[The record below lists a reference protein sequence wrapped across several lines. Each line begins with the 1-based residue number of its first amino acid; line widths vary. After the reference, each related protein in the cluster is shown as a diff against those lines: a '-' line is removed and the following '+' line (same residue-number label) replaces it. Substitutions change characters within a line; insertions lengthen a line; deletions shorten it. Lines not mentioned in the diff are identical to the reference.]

1 MVYYIYKDRN
11 LMDKEKIMDFTK
23 LMMITG
29 MTMKE
34 LHQIPKVA
42 IYNIIKVINDRLE
55 NTYVRKDQ
63 RDEFNYQIKCYEEL
77 MLTAK

>member
-23 LMMITG
+23 LTMITG
-29 MTMKE
+29 MTVKE

-63 RDEFNYQIKCYEEL
+63 RDEFDYQIKCYEEL

>member
-1 MVYYIYKDRN
+1 
-11 LMDKEKIMDFTK
+11 
-23 LMMITG
+23 
-29 MTMKE
+29 MKE

-63 RDEFNYQIKCYEEL
+63 RDELDYQIKCYEEL

>member
-1 MVYYIYKDRN
+1 MDMIR
-11 LMDKEKIMDFTK
+11 LME
-23 LMMITG
+23 ITG

-42 IYNIIKVINDRLE
+42 LYNIINALEDRLYG
-55 NTYVRKDQ
+55 TFMLRKD
-63 RDEFNYQIKCYEEL
+63 REEVKYQIMCYNEL

>member
-1 MVYYIYKDRN
+1 
-11 LMDKEKIMDFTK
+11 MDFTN
-23 LMMITG
+23 LMIITG

-34 LHQIPKVA
+34 LHQIPKVS

-63 RDEFNYQIKCYEEL
+63 RDEFDYQIKCYEEL

>member
-1 MVYYIYKDRN
+1 MS
-11 LMDKEKIMDFTK
+11 KERIMDFTK

-63 RDEFNYQIKCYEEL
+63 RDELDYQIKCYEEL